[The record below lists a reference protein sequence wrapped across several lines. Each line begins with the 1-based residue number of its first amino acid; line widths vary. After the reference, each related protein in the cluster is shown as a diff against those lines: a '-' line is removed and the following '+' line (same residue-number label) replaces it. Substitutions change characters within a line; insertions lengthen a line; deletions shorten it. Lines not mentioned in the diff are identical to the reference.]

1 MITFPEISPYLFQV
15 DIPKLGTIGP
25 TWYGLM
31 YVVGFLLGYQWA
43 KHRIKRLPTWTEA
56 QINDLLL
63 TYTVIGVVVGGRVGY
78 VLFYHLDLFLANPVY
93 LFKITEGG
101 MSFHGG
107 LLGVA
112 VAIFLFARKNN
123 KGWVETCDFMTTIVP
138 IGLFFGRIGN
148 FINAELWGETTDVP
162 WGVIFPNGG
171 PLPRHPS
178 QLYEALLEGVL
189 LFIIMN
195 YAARK
200 PRELGFLSGLFLF
213 GYGIAR
219 FAVEFV
225 RVPDAHLG
233 HVGTG
238 WLDWLTRGQQLT
250 FPMIVIGAGLM
261 FYAQYR
267 GSAESNTPKGEK

>member
-1 MITFPEISPYLFQV
+1 MITFPTISPYLFQV
-15 DIPKLGTIGP
+15 DVPKLGTIGP

-43 KHRIKRLPTWTEA
+43 KHRIKRLPTWTEL
-56 QINDLLL
+56 QISDLL
-63 TYTVIGVVVGGRVGY
+63 TYAIVGVIVGGRVGY
-78 VLFYHLDLFLANPVY
+78 VLFYHLDLFLANPAY

-112 VAIFLFARKNN
+112 IAVFLFARKHD
-123 KGWVETCDFMTTIVP
+123 KGWVETCDFVTPIVP

-148 FINAELWGETTDVP
+148 FINAELWGKTTDVP
-162 WGVIFPNGG
+162 WGVVFPNGG

-178 QLYEALLEGVL
+178 QLYEALLEGLL

-195 YAARK
+195 YMARQ
-200 PRELGFLSGLFLF
+200 PRGRGFLSGLFLL
-213 GYGIAR
+213 GYGVAR

-238 WLDWLTRGQQLT
+238 WLDWLTRGQQLS

-261 FYAQYR
+261 LYAQYR